1 MKRLKPTRE
10 QARQKALW
18 LFARTERPV
27 LVGHLSLELPY
38 YSLDDAESVLLEMV
52 RDGLIRPVTEE
63 EKVEY
68 DIRHGF
74 MLV

>member
-18 LFARTERPV
+18 LFTRTDRPV
-27 LVGHLSLELPY
+27 LVGHLALELAY

-52 RDGLIRPVTEE
+52 RDGLIRPVTEA
-63 EKVEY
+63 EKKEY